1 MAGSQTAPRFK
12 RILLKLSGESL
23 MGERDSGISPP
34 TLKDIA
40 SDVHSAQRLGAQI
53 GIVMGGGNFFRG
65 IKSSDYS
72 IGRVTADYMGMLATV
87 INALALREVLN
98 AIGSAATTMTALA
111 IEKAIEPYS
120 RDRALENLDQG
131 KIVIFAGGTG
141 NPYFTTDTAAT
152 LRATEIN
159 AQVILKAT
167 QVDGVY
173 DRDPAV
179 DPSAK
184 LFRKITYEEV
194 LKNRLKV
201 IDLTAISMA
210 MEHRIPIIVFNIG
223 KRGSIEKIVSGQSI
237 GTLIAGENDER

>member
-1 MAGSQTAPRFK
+1 MAGSQSAPCFK

-23 MGERDSGISPP
+23 MGERDSGISSL
-34 TLKDIA
+34 TLKEIA

-65 IKSSDYS
+65 TNSSDYS

-87 INALALREVLN
+87 INALALREVLT
-98 AIGSAATTMTALA
+98 AIGSPTTTMTALT
-111 IEKAIEPYS
+111 IEKAVEPYN

-159 AQVILKAT
+159 AHVILKAT

-173 DRDPAV
+173 DRDPNI
-179 DPSAK
+179 DPSAR
-184 LFRKITYEEV
+184 LFNKISYEEV
-194 LKNRLKV
+194 LQNKLKV

-210 MEHRIPIIVFNIG
+210 MEHGIPIIVFNIG
-223 KRGSIEKIVSGQSI
+223 KRGSIKKIVSGQSI
-237 GTLIAGENDER
+237 GTLIAGESDER